1 MWTKRGKA
9 CLILIFSANTNC
21 ESMAYR
27 SFRSEEY
34 SARGVRKV
42 TPSWLEAIPP
52 ISQQPLRDIT
62 VLWQPSRSY
71 RHSLLFDPSMSA
83 LAIIETQKLP
93 KVSARTITMGFV
105 MGDMMTKQ
113 LRIQLTLQLEAKLRI
128 QLPWQLKAQ
137 LKIQLTLQLD
147 AQLRTQK
154 AACGFGGCGIRTL

>member
-1 MWTKRGKA
+1 MWQ
-9 CLILIFSANTNC
+9 L
-21 ESMAYR
+21 
-27 SFRSEEY
+27 
-34 SARGVRKV
+34 
-42 TPSWLEAIPP
+42 
-52 ISQQPLRDIT
+52 
-62 VLWQPSRSY
+62 SRSY

-137 LKIQLTLQLD
+137 LRIQLTLQLESAAD
-147 AQLRTQK
+147 TDVAAAQNTAHFAGGSGAQDTKCRLWPRRLWHRELLRLKTRVMTSEVV
-154 AACGFGGCGIRTL
+154 ATRV